1 MIITG
6 SGAVAF
12 PVGAAS
18 RKQPGL
24 SDDRFIP
31 GLARLADAV
40 HEAGSLLCVQMSHHG
55 KSARVAIADDRPV
68 LLPSAP
74 KGRPDPSSLQDNT
87 AAEGMALAPATG
99 GNIATH
105 PVAAEHH
112 LDWATDPFDSGA
124 RRTRPPGTDH
134 APQQA

>member
-1 MIITG
+1 MDMNHCDDGVITDTEIAHYAARARGGAAMIITG

-40 HEAGSLLCVQMSHHG
+40 HVAGSPLCVQRSEESRVG
-55 KSARVAIADDRPV
+55 KKCVSTGRCRW
-68 LLPSAP
+68 
-74 KGRPDPSSLQDNT
+74 RPDK
-87 AAEGMALAPATG
+87 
-99 GNIATH
+99 
-105 PVAAEHH
+105 
-112 LDWATDPFDSGA
+112 
-124 RRTRPPGTDH
+124 
-134 APQQA
+134 